1 MLRLSIAL
9 VATLLIVGSAILSLV
24 SGIFFA
30 PGIVAPLIV
39 LLGLAFEHWRYKT
52 TDRPAPRGFKA
63 TGERFL
69 DPGTGKTIEVYFNQE
84 TGERRYVDQGEP
96 LIEN

>member
-1 MLRLSIAL
+1 MLRASIAL

-24 SGIFFA
+24 TGTFFA

-52 TDRPAPRGFKA
+52 TDRPAPRGFEA
-63 TGERFL
+63 TGERFV
-69 DPGTGKTIEVYFNQE
+69 DPGTGNTIEVYFNQE
-84 TGERRYVDQGEP
+84 TGERRYVDQGGP
-96 LIEN
+96 LTDN